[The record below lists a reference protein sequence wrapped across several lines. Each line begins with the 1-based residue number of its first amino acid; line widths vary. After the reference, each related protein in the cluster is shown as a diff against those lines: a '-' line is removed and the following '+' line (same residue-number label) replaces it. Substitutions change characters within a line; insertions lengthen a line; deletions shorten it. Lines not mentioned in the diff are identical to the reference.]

1 MNHRISDLT
10 NESEKLKT
18 KIQQAERD
26 KYPGK
31 CRQELIDSL
40 NNEGE
45 AGIDYCQYGISFK
58 VSSSEIL

>member
-26 KYPGK
+26 KK
-31 CRQELIDSL
+31 TTEAFRLKHEQDRINREKDELIRKGRSKL
-40 NNEGE
+40 
-45 AGIDYCQYGISFK
+45 
-58 VSSSEIL
+58 